1 LVNFLYSMQRRPGL
15 GAADILLSVT
25 TVSFD
30 IAALELFLPLI
41 TGARL
46 VIASREVA
54 ADGRRLMEQLAA
66 CGATVMQATPTT
78 WRMMLDAGWE
88 EARNLK
94 IMCGGE
100 SLPLSLARALASQ
113 SHSVWN
119 LYGPTETTVWSSIW
133 PVEPN
138 CQRLSIGR
146 PIHNTQINVLDS
158 SGRPVPVGVVGEL
171 YIGGE
176 GLARGYLNRP
186 ELTAEKFVPN
196 PFGAP
201 SSRLYRTG
209 DLGRYLADGNIE
221 FIGRIDNQVKVRG
234 FRIELGEV
242 EAVLS
247 AHEAVSEAVVVVREE
262 GADKRLA
269 AYVVT
274 RDGRSL
280 TEKELIGYAKQK
292 LPSYMVPSAL
302 VFLENLPLTPNG
314 KIDRRA
320 LPAPQDGSAIDN
332 GASPGDRL
340 EFELIRLWRKF
351 LRVNNVGLSDNFFEL
366 GGDSL
371 RAASLVAEVERNFG
385 QEIRLIDFFAAPTVE
400 GVAALLRQS
409 GCSTRWSSLV
419 PIQAHGSRP
428 PFFWVYGDASSFMLP
443 GYLGEDQPLFGF
455 IHQGQDGS
463 RARYTTVESIA
474 SHYLEELCGV
484 QPAGP
489 YFLGGYSF
497 GGLVAFEM
505 AQQLAS
511 KGEEVGLLVLLEP
524 SSPAETDG
532 SAVIGSP
539 RIIDDYHGSAGGSD
553 NRADGIDL
561 LSWQNALY
569 AMDRSVKKLRR
580 VVRTGTMVKAAKR
593 GVSKLFDSYGQS
605 IPSSL
610 RSTYIMDVYT
620 RALRAYKASA
630 YAGPVVF
637 FNTSANVKRH
647 AVWSRLIHGDYE
659 VHLVSGNHMDLTQE
673 PQLSEWAGKL
683 DAFLFERQCAV
694 SQADSALR

>member
-1 LVNFLYSMQRRPGL
+1 
-15 GAADILLSVT
+15 
-25 TVSFD
+25 
-30 IAALELFLPLI
+30 
-41 TGARL
+41 
-46 VIASREVA
+46 
-54 ADGRRLMEQLAA
+54 
-66 CGATVMQATPTT
+66 
-78 WRMMLDAGWE
+78 
-88 EARNLK
+88 
-94 IMCGGE
+94 
-100 SLPLSLARALASQ
+100 
-113 SHSVWN
+113 
-119 LYGPTETTVWSSIW
+119 
-133 PVEPN
+133 
-138 CQRLSIGR
+138 
-146 PIHNTQINVLDS
+146 
-158 SGRPVPVGVVGEL
+158 
-171 YIGGE
+171 
-176 GLARGYLNRP
+176 
-186 ELTAEKFVPN
+186 
-196 PFGAP
+196 
-201 SSRLYRTG
+201 
-209 DLGRYLADGNIE
+209 
-221 FIGRIDNQVKVRG
+221 
-234 FRIELGEV
+234 
-242 EAVLS
+242 
-247 AHEAVSEAVVVVREE
+247 VSEAAVVVREE

-274 RDGRSL
+274 REGRSL
-280 TEKELIGYAKQK
+280 TEKELMGYAKQQ

-320 LPAPQDGSAIDN
+320 LPVPQGGSAIDN

-351 LRVNNVGLSDNFFEL
+351 LRINKVGLSDNFFEL

-371 RAASLVAEVERNFG
+371 RAASLVTEVERNFS

-400 GVAALLRQS
+400 GMAALLRQS

-443 GYLGEDQPLFGF
+443 GYLGGDQPLFGF

-463 RARYTTVESIA
+463 KARYTTVESIA
-474 SHYLEELCGV
+474 THYLEELCGV

-561 LSWQNALY
+561 LSWQNVLY